1 MFMPILNV
9 KVGAG
14 KSAAL
19 TKSIAGTLSDLTA
32 RILHKK
38 PEVTAIAIDYVDP
51 DDWIVAGKSLS
62 EHGKSSFYFD
72 IKITDKTNSK
82 EEKAQYIR
90 ESFDALSELLGNV
103 HEESYIYVQDVLA
116 AHAAT
121 EGRPRS
127 FGFITRREMSQSA
140 NWRIGEGAWLYLRVD
155 LKTSQ

>member
-9 KVGAG
+9 KVGAR
-14 KSAAL
+14 KSTAL
-19 TKSIAGTLSDLTA
+19 TKAIAGTLSDLTA

-72 IKITDKTNSK
+72 IKITDETNSK

-103 HEESYIYVQDVLA
+103 HEESYIYVQDVRA
-116 AHAAT
+116 AAYGFGGKTQEVRFHHAT
-121 EGRPRS
+121 
-127 FGFITRREMSQSA
+127 
-140 NWRIGEGAWLYLRVD
+140 
-155 LKTSQ
+155 